1 MATQLPT
8 LRDLSQ
14 KLNRLP
20 TRDPFPDY
28 LLGDFIDDFRLFEDE
43 IFSFRPTPYRGSKRP
58 VFPHPVWAGQKG
70 FLFCWKN
77 SPIQIL
83 IDRKPF

>member
-1 MATQLPT
+1 MATQLAT

-20 TRDPFPDY
+20 THDPFPDH

-43 IFSFRPTPYRGSKRP
+43 TFSFRPTPYCGSKRP
-58 VFPHPVWAGQKG
+58 VFPHQVRAG
-70 FLFCWKN
+70 
-77 SPIQIL
+77 
-83 IDRKPF
+83 